1 MIGYIRGEIQDV
13 EADSCTV
20 LTSGGVG
27 YVLHLPGS
35 ALERLPRAGEET
47 SFYVKTVLREEAIEL
62 YGFST
67 KQERQVFTRLV
78 SLSKLG
84 PKTAL
89 AILSTF
95 NPDTLSDIVLRED
108 SKALTRV
115 QGIGPKSAKRILWEL
130 KEKLGAERIA
140 PGSGERTAAR
150 QGSVYNDALSGLLNL
165 GYAEEE
171 AGPTLK
177 QVLEEDPDLMVEE
190 AIRLALKR
198 LSSQRGEGSR

>member
-1 MIGYIRGEIQDV
+1 MIGYIRGEIQDI
-13 EADSCTV
+13 EAESCTV

-35 ALERLPRAGEET
+35 ALERLPSPGQEIG
-47 SFYVKTVLREEAIEL
+47 FYVKTVLREEAIEL

-67 KQERQVFTRLV
+67 KQERQVFTLLV
-78 SLSKLG
+78 SISKLG

-95 NPDTLSDIVLRED
+95 SPDTLSDIVLRED

-140 PGSGERTAAR
+140 PESGERAPAQ
-150 QGSVYNDALSGLLNL
+150 QGTVYHDALSGLLNL

-171 AGPTLK
+171 VGPTLR
-177 QVLEEDPDLMVEE
+177 QALEEDPDLLVEE
-190 AIRLALKR
+190 AIRQALKR
-198 LSSQRGEGSR
+198 LSRQRTS